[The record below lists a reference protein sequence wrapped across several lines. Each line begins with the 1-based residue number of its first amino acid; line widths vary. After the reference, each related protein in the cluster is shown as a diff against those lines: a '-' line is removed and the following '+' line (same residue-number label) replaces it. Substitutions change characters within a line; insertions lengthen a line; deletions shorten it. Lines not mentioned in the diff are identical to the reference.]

1 MTEGEGRGQEQ
12 LTAAR
17 ACWEADEAE
26 RLAAAKKTWQAEEGQ
41 RLATVQETWQAEAQA
56 RLAKVRQTWESEAAD
71 RLARVE
77 AEWAA
82 RLAAAE
88 ARPESSAP
96 EPAAAV
102 GQHSPAQDIWMEPD
116 PGAIAREAIEE
127 AKRETEEAKR
137 ALEERRH
144 QAKLEGRRV
153 ADRRHRRTAL
163 GVIQAARGFEIKR
176 PQRKLAAAGVGL
188 LLLAAAAFTAPRDLS
203 TLEAGLAAFDPSVA
217 EPEPATVFV
226 RSGVVNLRAEA
237 TTTAR
242 VIGRVVRDTVLP
254 EIGRRGEWVQVVVPD
269 SGGKH
274 GWIHASLVTSKA
286 SGRPAP

>member
-1 MTEGEGRGQEQ
+1 
-12 LTAAR
+12 
-17 ACWEADEAE
+17 
-26 RLAAAKKTWQAEEGQ
+26 
-41 RLATVQETWQAEAQA
+41 
-56 RLAKVRQTWESEAAD
+56 
-71 RLARVE
+71 
-77 AEWAA
+77 
-82 RLAAAE
+82 
-88 ARPESSAP
+88 
-96 EPAAAV
+96 
-102 GQHSPAQDIWMEPD
+102 MEPD

-127 AKRETEEAKR
+127 AKRETEEAKQ

-188 LLLAAAAFTAPRDLS
+188 LLLAAAAFTATGDLS
-203 TLEAGLAAFDPSVA
+203 TLDAGLAAFAPRVA

-254 EIGRRGEWVQVVVPD
+254 EIGRHGEWVQVVVPD